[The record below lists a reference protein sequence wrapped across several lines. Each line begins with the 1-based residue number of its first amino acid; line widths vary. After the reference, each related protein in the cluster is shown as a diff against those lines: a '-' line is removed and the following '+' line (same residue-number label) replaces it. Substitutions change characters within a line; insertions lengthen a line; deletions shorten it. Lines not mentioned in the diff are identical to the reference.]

1 MTNITCGVII
11 TLWKDE
17 YYRRPNGD
25 QPVEEWLQGL
35 TKQER
40 AGIKSKMQS
49 LREEGLLLISI
60 RTLRPIRNIKKKDR
74 RDKNLYE
81 LVYSNLRVCTYFDS
95 ARQTL
100 VYLRGWKKK
109 RNIQRGDVDS
119 CRALLHEYLA
129 R

>member
-1 MTNITCGVII
+1 MYEDKY
-11 TLWKDE
+11 KDK
-17 YYRRPNGD
+17 YYERPNGD
-25 QPVEEWLQGL
+25 RPVEEWLQSL

-49 LREEGLLLISI
+49 LREEGLLLISTKMLKSI
-60 RTLRPIRNIKKKDR
+60 KNIEKRDKQ
-74 RDKNLYE
+74 DKNLYE

-95 ARQTL
+95 TCQTF

-109 RNIQRGDVDS
+109 RNIQWDDVNN
-119 CRALLHEYLA
+119 CRELLHEYLA

>member
-1 MTNITCGVII
+1 MQEDKY
-11 TLWKDE
+11 KDK
-17 YYRRPNGD
+17 YYERPNGD
-25 QPVEEWLQGL
+25 RPVEEWLQSL
-35 TKQER
+35 TITKQER

-49 LREEGLLLISI
+49 LREEGLLLIGT
-60 RTLRPIRNIKKKDR
+60 RMLKPIKNIKKRDKQ
-74 RDKNLYE
+74 DKNLYE

-95 ARQTL
+95 TRQTF

-109 RNIQRGDVDS
+109 RDIQRDDVNN

>member
-1 MTNITCGVII
+1 MHEDKY
-11 TLWKDE
+11 KDK
-17 YYRRPNGD
+17 YYERPNGD
-25 QPVEEWLQGL
+25 RPVEEWLQSL

-49 LREEGLLLISI
+49 LREEGLLLISTKMLKSI
-60 RTLRPIRNIKKKDR
+60 KNIEKRDKQ
-74 RDKNLYE
+74 DKNLYE

-95 ARQTL
+95 TRQTF

-109 RNIQRGDVDS
+109 RDIQWDDVNN
-119 CRALLHEYLA
+119 CRELLHEYLA